1 MAIDMTTVKKIT
13 MPGHLYKKTIYLNN
27 NDIIYKGTSNP
38 CPVEITIYSK
48 TPLTTTITASNLSSY
63 LASCGYTAYNGR
75 YRLIVDNPYEFI
87 YNNGTYDCV
96 FASCQIIGA
105 NSVYVFF
112 SVPGT
117 TSTVS
122 VARDWTITEDPWQE
136 VGSYPAFIYDYKTRI
151 VSTGSYTNFTVGKN
165 YITGDEYIANYCID
179 GVSYP
184 DVTIVSVSGNEY
196 TLSNQEVI
204 TVNDYSS
211 TFDLGKEVIKIQD
224 SNDVVIWEK
233 PIAGY
238 YIKHGNYYINKGAS
252 GSLVTS
258 STTPETVWQIESD
271 NRVSCIFEDTKYYLQ
286 YNKEDQYE
294 IYGVRAYYTLH
305 TGYDWCYKN
314 GNYITGTINGSTW
327 YLYRNGGSASPIRMR
342 TTPTTLTF
350 KPVYQ

>member
-13 MPGHLYKKTIYLNN
+13 MPGHLYKRTIYLTNST
-27 NDIIYKGTSNP
+27 IVYKGTSTP

-48 TPLTTTITASNLSSY
+48 TPLTTTITVSNLSSY

-96 FASCQIIGA
+96 FASCQIIG
-105 NSVYVFF
+105 NLVYVFF

-122 VARDWTITEDPWQE
+122 VARDWTITEDPWQDL
-136 VGSYPAFIYDYKTRI
+136 GFGTQFIYDYKTRI

-211 TFDLGKEVIKIQD
+211 TFDLTKNVKKIED
-224 SNDVVIWEK
+224 SLGNELWK
-233 PIAGY
+233 RPMQGY
-238 YIKHGNYYINKGAS
+238 YIKTVNGYYINKGAS
-252 GSLVTS
+252 GSDVVS

-271 NRVSCIFEDTKYYLQ
+271 NRVYCIVKNTKYYLQ
-286 YNKEDQYE
+286 WQQEDNYNMHICAASSKLLSTKWAW
-294 IYGVRAYYTLH
+294 I
-305 TGYDWCYKN
+305 YKN
-314 GNYITGTINGSTW
+314 ENYITGTINSTTY
-327 YLYRNGGSASPIRMR
+327 YLYRHTSGTNGVRMR
-342 TTPTTLTF
+342 TTATILTF
-350 KPVYQ
+350 EPVH